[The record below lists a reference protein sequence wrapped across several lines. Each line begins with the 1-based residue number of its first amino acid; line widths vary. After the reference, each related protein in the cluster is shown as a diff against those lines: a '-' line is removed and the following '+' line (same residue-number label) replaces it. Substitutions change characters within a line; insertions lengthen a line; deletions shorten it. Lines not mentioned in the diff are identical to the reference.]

1 MGIVTEGFRR
11 GRMWFPDVAVRQLAG
26 HVQGIAVHQA
36 ATARH
41 RDRPD
46 IGSDHPSHPLLT
58 FYASVS
64 DFPRGWGALLIND
77 NHSLLY
83 RDAPFPLMTATA
95 LPMAGHPG
103 GLGIDGDTLV
113 IPHEHK
119 SRTAWISLWNLD
131 DPLYPRQYD
140 ALTLRGG
147 PGIKANKASA
157 AGIVV
162 DCDGGPDT
170 DDCRGDQ
177 GHAQYVVVVSEGK
190 VLRLIKRLPGR
201 AGEDRWQRLAPRN
214 CRHGTSAVDRWPAWM
229 VEGVTLF
236 RHPDDLGPGADERR
250 FRLLLFEA
258 PRHAVAWNVAP
269 QRVHEFDLSVVE
281 RNGELVEPS
290 GPSGDDGQPPPL
302 ALEHRTTRVVRPA
315 SGSIDDVLR
324 PGFRWGASA
333 VEDPDE
339 PGRYWLLAVER
350 FGNESATSWAHQL
363 AHPTVATV
371 DGTGGTDGD
380 DVVNGESDK
389 GEDENGDG
397 DNGDA
402 DDGDAGRRATTGGRG
417 WPAPGA
423 ATPEPADAGAV
434 DDATAAIGV
443 VGGGVDASVPVGDD
457 AAPVEVPD
465 SEEPEA
471 AQVRTTGADIKHRTL
486 YLQFATTMPLD
497 LVGSGDDPAATPAAA
512 YRWYDQHPAT
522 LKRRGLLGTW
532 IVLTAIAAALFVAAV
547 QIEALTWSIFLAL
560 VAAVIG
566 LVAVAAGT
574 DRYGPK
580 ATGEP
585 LGTLTLLAGLVV
597 TVAAVAAL
605 VVGVAAERQVL
616 VGIGVFACLHLGA
629 AAYQY
634 VGRYLADRFLID
646 RSGAGDQAVLRR

>member
-36 ATARH
+36 ATARD
-41 RDRPD
+41 RGRPD
-46 IGSDHPSHPLLT
+46 VGAEHPSHPLLT

-103 GLGIDGDTLV
+103 GLGIARDSLV
-113 IPHEHK
+113 IPHEHR

-162 DCDGGPDT
+162 DCDCQDGPGGGCP
-170 DDCRGDQ
+170 GDQ
-177 GHAQYVVVVSEGK
+177 AHAQYVVVVSEGK
-190 VLRLIKRLPGR
+190 VLRLIKRLPDR
-201 AGEDRWQRLAPRN
+201 PGEDRWQRLAPRD
-214 CRHGTSAVDRWPAWM
+214 CRSGRGEVPHWPEHM
-229 VEGVTLF
+229 VEGVSLF
-236 RHPDDLGPGADERR
+236 RHPLDPGPAADERR

-258 PRHAVAWNVAP
+258 PRHAVAWNVAA
-269 QRVHEFDLSVVE
+269 QKVHEFDLTLVE
-281 RNGELVEPS
+281 RDGELVEPA
-290 GPSGDDGQPPPL
+290 GAPGDDGGPPPL
-302 ALEHRTTRVVRPA
+302 ALEHRNTRVVRPA

-333 VEDPDE
+333 VEDPGE
-339 PGRYWLLAVER
+339 QGRYWLLAVER
-350 FGNESATSWAHQL
+350 FGNESATSWAHNL
-363 AHPTVATV
+363 AHPTVRE
-371 DGTGGTDGD
+371 DGGGSHRTAMAAEVGA
-380 DVVNGESDK
+380 S
-389 GEDENGDG
+389 
-397 DNGDA
+397 A
-402 DDGDAGRRATTGGRG
+402 PL
-417 WPAPGA
+417 PAPAGGA
-423 ATPEPADAGAV
+423 ATVGDTVDPE
-434 DDATAAIGV
+434 
-443 VGGGVDASVPVGDD
+443 VGGGGETTATGEGGGGLDGRVAVGDD
-457 AAPVEVPD
+457 AVPPEIPD
-465 SEEPEA
+465 SQEPPA
-471 AQVRTTGADIKHRTL
+471 DQVRTTGADIKHRTL
-486 YLQFATTMPLD
+486 YLQFATNLPLR
-497 LVGSGDDPAATPAAA
+497 LVGSGDDPADTAPDT

-532 IVLTAIAAALFVAAV
+532 IVLTAAAAALFVAAV
-547 QIEALTWSIFLAL
+547 RIEALTWSILLAL
-560 VAAVIG
+560 VAAAIG

-585 LGTLTLLAGLVV
+585 LGTPTLLAGLVV
-597 TVAAVAAL
+597 TLLAVAAL

-616 VGIGVFACLHLGA
+616 VGVGVFACLHLGA
-629 AAYQY
+629 AAHQY
-634 VGRYLADRFLID
+634 VGRYLSDRFLAA
-646 RSGAGDQAVLRR
+646 RPPAVERAGSRR